1 MSRQKITWALTNNQ
15 ETIESGEETV
25 GDYRDVAYS
34 MQNIRTLTNIIH
46 PTRFNANGWIPTGIN
61 ETTRRYQNVWE
72 DYELTVKIRW
82 VEDSKPETDIED

>member
-1 MSRQKITWALTNNQ
+1 MSRQKITWALTHNQ

-46 PTRFNANGWIPTGIN
+46 STRFNANGWIATEIN
-61 ETTRRYQNVWE
+61 ETTRHYHNVWE